1 MRVAVAGGGISGL
14 SCAYYLRRAGIEA
27 VVFDPAP
34 GGTIGTETV
43 AGCLLEAGPESWLAA
58 KPWAEQ
64 LARELGMGDDVVGSN
79 DAKRRTY
86 VLRDDRFV
94 TLPEGL
100 QMVVPTRILP
110 VLETSLFGWG
120 TKLRMAAEIFRSPK
134 MLPDRSVAEFVRDH
148 FGEEAVDYL
157 AEPLLAGVYGGSP
170 EQLSV
175 ASVLPRF
182 FEYEQRYGSVVVG
195 ALRNKP
201 VSPGGSIFRSLRRG
215 MGSLIEALLE
225 LTTLARGYVE
235 SVAPAAPGVES
246 ATGAGGW
253 MVFSQG
259 EWIPFDAVVLAC
271 GANNSAPLVGPLD
284 SRAAELLAGIPYTG
298 SAIWT
303 FVYDRESVKHP
314 LDGFGFL
321 VPSIGR
327 RSIMACTWVGTK
339 WAGRVPADK
348 AVFRC
353 FSTDPDIS
361 RDAVEADLV
370 RLMNIAGTPIVV
382 VHHRWPDTMPQY
394 TVGHITR
401 IAELERRIAHIP
413 GLYLA
418 GNAYHG
424 IGVPDCVKSG
434 RDVAAAIASRA

>member
-1 MRVAVAGGGISGL
+1 MRIAVAGGGISGL
-14 SCAYYLRRAGIEA
+14 SCAYYLRRAGIDA

-34 GGTIGTETV
+34 GGTIGTEIV
-43 AGCLLEAGPESWLAA
+43 EGCLLETGPESWLAA

-64 LARELGMGDDVVGSN
+64 LIRELGMADDLVGSN

-86 VLRDDRFV
+86 VLRDGRFI

-100 QMVVPTRILP
+100 QMVVPTRIMP

-120 TKLRMAAEIFRSPK
+120 TKMRMGAEIFRSPK
-134 MLPDRSVAEFVRDH
+134 MMPDRSVAEFVRDH

-201 VSPGGSIFRSLRRG
+201 ASAGGSIFRSLRRG
-215 MGSLIEALLE
+215 MGSLIDRLLE
-225 LTTLARGYVE
+225 NTA
-235 SVAPAAPGVES
+235 VAPARVES
-246 ATGAGGW
+246 IAPAAERGW
-253 MVFSQG
+253 MVFAQG
-259 EWIPFDAVVLAC
+259 EWIAFDAVVLAC
-271 GANNSAPLVGPLD
+271 GANNSAPLLAPLD
-284 SRAAELLAGIPYTG
+284 SRTAELLAGIPHTG

-303 FVYDRESVKHP
+303 FIYDRASVKHA

-321 VPSIGR
+321 VPSLER
-327 RSIMACTWVGTK
+327 RSLMACTWVGTK
-339 WAGRVPADK
+339 WAGRVPQDK

-353 FSTDPDIS
+353 FSTNPDVS
-361 RDAVEADLV
+361 RDAIEADLA
-370 RLMNIAGTPIVV
+370 RLMNFSAAPLAV
-382 VHHRWPDTMPQY
+382 VHHRWPDSMPQY
-394 TVGHITR
+394 TVGHVGR
-401 IAELERRIAHIP
+401 VAELERRMAQIP
-413 GLYLA
+413 GVYVA

-424 IGVPDCVKSG
+424 IGIPDCVKSG
-434 RDVAAAIASRA
+434 RDTARAIASRA

>member
-43 AGCLLEAGPESWLAA
+43 DGCLLEAGPESWLAA

-86 VLRDDRFV
+86 VLRDGRFV

-120 TKLRMAAEIFRSPK
+120 TKLRMGAEIFRSPK

-157 AEPLLAGVYGGSP
+157 AEPLLAGVYGGSL

-225 LTTLARGYVE
+225 GTTLARARVE
-235 SVAPAAPGVES
+235 SVAPSPE
-246 ATGAGGW
+246 GAW

-259 EWIPFDAVVLAC
+259 EWIAFDAVVLAC

-303 FVYDRESVKHP
+303 FVYDRANIKHP

-321 VPSIGR
+321 VPSIDR

-339 WAGRVPADK
+339 WAGRVPEDK

-353 FSTDPDIS
+353 FSTDPEVS
-361 RDAVEADLV
+361 RDAAEADLT
-370 RLMNIAGTPIVV
+370 RLMNISGPPEAV
-382 VHHRWPDTMPQY
+382 VHHRWPDSMPQY
-394 TVGHITR
+394 TVGHMTR
-401 IAELERRIAHIP
+401 IAEVERRMARVP

-424 IGVPDCVKSG
+424 VGVPDCVKSG